1 MKKIEL
7 IVKLI
12 QARIEI
18 LKIRADDYTWQ
29 CYIDKETKE
38 QLLNTL
44 KEIDEELIK
53 LRS

>member
-1 MKKIEL
+1 M
-7 IVKLI
+7 IVKLV
-12 QARIEI
+12 QAKVEI
-18 LKIRADDYTWQ
+18 LKIRADDYSWQ

-44 KEIDEELIK
+44 KEIDEELAK